1 MSFYEAIWHGK
12 GIGDG
17 SNLDE
22 ALQSYLLVKPD
33 NGDWVEACSAD
44 GANPHIE
51 RYASFDDYLD
61 NADLLESI
69 PVTALMIVKSL
80 ELSSP

>member
-1 MSFYEAIWHGK
+1 MFFYEAIWYGK

-17 SNLDE
+17 SNLEE

-33 NGDWVEACSAD
+33 DGDWVEACSAD
-44 GANPHIE
+44 GADPHID

-61 NADLLESI
+61 NAELQKSTKLR
-69 PVTALMIVKSL
+69 TALMI
-80 ELSSP
+80 